1 MDQCSLKDQ
10 VEETFSFFLLLL
22 AREFWFLDFYSAFKH
37 MI

>member
-10 VEETFSFFLLLL
+10 VEETFSFFLPVL
-22 AREFWFLDFYSAFKH
+22 APEFWFSDFYSAFKH